1 MSRMINKC
9 AYRIFESNKATFMR
23 NGEKIEP
30 ALEPIIIISIAP
42 FSLFFSAMH
51 GKVYMQEV
59 I

>member
-1 MSRMINKC
+1 MINKC

-30 ALEPIIIISIAP
+30 ALEPIVIISIAP